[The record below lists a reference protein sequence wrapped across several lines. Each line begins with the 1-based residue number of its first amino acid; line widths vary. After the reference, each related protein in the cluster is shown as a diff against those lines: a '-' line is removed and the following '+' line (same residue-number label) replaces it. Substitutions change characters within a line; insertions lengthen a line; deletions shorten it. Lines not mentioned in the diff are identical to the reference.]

1 MNIEF
6 EYLADR
12 PEDTPLVVLWWYSVW
27 ADRMVPNLE
36 KNVEQLAASLSKD
49 DLPIH
54 ILAMA
59 DGVPVGTAALKLQE
73 VGDLFPDKQYW
84 LGSVYVAEHL
94 RGMKIA
100 SKLSLKIVEIAQ
112 GWGLPHLYLQ
122 TQNLQGG
129 LYTGLGWEPIEQFRF
144 KHEDAL
150 LMRKEL

>member
-73 VGDLFPDKQYW
+73 VEELFPDKQYW

-112 GWGLPHLYLQ
+112 GWGLPHL
-122 TQNLQGG
+122 
-129 LYTGLGWEPIEQFRF
+129 
-144 KHEDAL
+144 
-150 LMRKEL
+150 